1 MIRTKYLEFLR
12 DFRSCPGL
20 KLILKC
26 NQNVHNKEWLEGNLV
41 TLKVNLK
48 LSKIIDKNN
57 YGQNYVQ
64 LEVIDATNQM
74 YSIRVYLTDEELSW
88 LSENPYVYTVVSVY
102 GYGAYAGKFLSCPI
116 GVSVYKNVTPDKLSV
131 IPKVNSTSL
140 EVLKDCYNNAYAV
153 NPGISEYDTSK
164 KESRLGFIIVNDEYI
179 NEYFYDTYC
188 PSLKPKSNFSNWME
202 EHIAKLDVFDYNSEN
217 KSIDEELDTD
227 IKDGYKKEKR
237 EYDPQKNSSKVYA
250 GLKDETGN
258 IVGIKETNLLLMK
271 NKNSFS
277 GMDAT
282 EVRIKEYERLLE
294 IAKTKYKAASIVL
307 MEKHWVRTLI
317 PEQKSIIDLDGIKR
331 NALHQII
338 DYKTHRRTDNLMYS
352 QNGNV
357 IVKDKDNSI
366 KIYESERTYYSTLK
380 DNEYGDR

>member
-20 KLILKC
+20 KLILEC
-26 NQNVHNKEWLEGNLV
+26 NQNVHDKERLEGNLV

-102 GYGAYAGKFLSCPI
+102 GYGAYTGKFLSCPI

-317 PEQKSIIDLDGIKR
+317 PGQKSIIDLDGIKR